1 MDSLRVSYARRTR
14 RGAIR
19 KEVQEKYLRDDL
31 GFGLL
36 HGAVVSAEDLVEAA
50 RGALGRGEAYGW
62 VVPDTNVV
70 LHQMDVLEHR
80 GVECGV
86 LDRLVICQTVAEE
99 VRRNDRD
106 VFRRLCA
113 SSGVPRKPGRGEGRP
128 ITMRF
133 GRHQFAL

>member
-1 MDSLRVSYARRTR
+1 MEDLAPVNRVFVKRTR
-14 RGAIR
+14 RGVVKTHVR
-19 KEVQEKYLRDDL
+19 QHYLRDDL
-31 GFGLL
+31 PTGSPHLDGPELEPRL
-36 HGAVVSAEDLVEAA
+36 SASAA
-50 RGALGRGEAYGW
+50 RYIVL
-62 VVPDTNVV
+62 DTNVV